1 MTTRNFY
8 LDGTRINFN
17 RKINLKSNFTKYLIK
32 LFSYNKALAHFM
44 DKIFHVQYKLIFLKI
59 AVI

>member
-1 MTTRNFY
+1 MCVNKKIMTTRNFY

-44 DKIFHVQYKLIFLKI
+44 DKIFHV
-59 AVI
+59 